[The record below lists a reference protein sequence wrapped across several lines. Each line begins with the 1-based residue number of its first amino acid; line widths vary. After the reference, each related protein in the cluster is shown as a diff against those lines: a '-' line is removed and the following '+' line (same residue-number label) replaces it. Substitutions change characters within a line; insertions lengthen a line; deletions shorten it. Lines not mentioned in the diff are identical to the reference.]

1 MNVFSGNIRYLR
13 AQRNLSQKK
22 VAEDLI
28 ITRGRYAKYEDGAS
42 EPPLDILRRIS
53 YYYHVSIDLLV
64 SVDIRKV
71 PFAELLKLEDN
82 RILLPITVNTFGDSF
97 IEIIPHRARAGYLT
111 GYSDPEFIE
120 NLQHISLPFLKN
132 GKFRAF
138 PIIGDSMPPHND
150 GSFVVGRY
158 LESLS
163 EIKNGHTYILL
174 TLNEGIVYKRV
185 YLKDGVVELHSD
197 NELYQPYEV
206 HASEILEIWEFAC
219 SLSTQEADKNDLV
232 PDNIKDTLAALRKE
246 VRTIKEAL
254 GSSKQ

>member
-82 RILLPITVNTFGDSF
+82 RILLPITVNTYGDSF

-120 NLQHISLPFLKN
+120 NLH
-132 GKFRAF
+132 
-138 PIIGDSMPPHND
+138 
-150 GSFVVGRY
+150 
-158 LESLS
+158 
-163 EIKNGHTYILL
+163 HTTTDHLL
-174 TLNEGIVYKRV
+174 
-185 YLKDGVVELHSD
+185 
-197 NELYQPYEV
+197 
-206 HASEILEIWEFAC
+206 
-219 SLSTQEADKNDLV
+219 
-232 PDNIKDTLAALRKE
+232 
-246 VRTIKEAL
+246 
-254 GSSKQ
+254 